1 MRQTSRNQ
9 QQTFSPKQI
18 VRSGLCIGC
27 GICVADGTGQMVFD
41 RFGQYK
47 PSGPPQWFRRPSH
60 EFSARCPFSPS
71 AANEDEIGAEMF
83 AGADHRSNTL
93 GNFVAAYVGYV
104 TENGFREEASSGG
117 MTSWILAQL
126 LRVGAIDAAVHVKS
140 GERSGS
146 APLFSYQVSRTEEEI
161 RFGAKSRYYPVHLA
175 EVLKIVRDIPGRYAV
190 VGVPCFIKAL
200 QLLRRQDPVIRER
213 IVFCVGLFCGHMKSA
228 RLVESFAWQM
238 NIALEQVQEMEFR
251 RKRVDRPAT
260 TYTVAFRLKDG
271 RLLEKD
277 WTEMADGDWTAGFFQ
292 NSACNFCDDVVAEVA
307 DVSLGDAW
315 VEPYS
320 SDGRGTNVVIV
331 RSPTAHLLI
340 KAGIAAKQLE
350 LTEVDAGFVE
360 QTQAGGFRQRR
371 EGLAYRLRFA
381 CPRIEPRK
389 RVEPNSASLTWR
401 RKIVYRTRSAISKWS
416 HRVSWLAGWTGCRML
431 YIRWARLVATF
442 HARFA
447 WSQGRLGK
455 VLNKLGVE

>member
-1 MRQTSRNQ
+1 
-9 QQTFSPKQI
+9 
-18 VRSGLCIGC
+18 
-27 GICVADGTGQMVFD
+27 MVFD

-47 PSGPPQWFRRPSH
+47 PSGPRQWYRRPSH

-83 AGADHRSNTL
+83 AGAEHRSKTL
-93 GNFVAAYVGYV
+93 GNFLAAYVGHV

-117 MTSWILAQL
+117 MTSWVLAHL

-140 GERSGS
+140 GDRSGS
-146 APLFSYQVSRTEEEI
+146 QLLFSYEVSRTEEEI
-161 RFGAKSRYYPVHLA
+161 RAGAKSRYYPVHLA

-238 NIALEQVQEMEFR
+238 DIALEQIEQMEFR
-251 RKRVDRPAT
+251 RKHIDRPAR

-292 NSACNFCDDVVAEVA
+292 NSACNFCDDVVGEVA
-307 DVSLGDAW
+307 DVSFGDAW

-331 RSPTAHLLI
+331 RSPAVHRLI
-340 KAGIAAKQLE
+340 KAGIAAKQLQ
-350 LTEVDAGFVE
+350 LTAVDAEFVE

-371 EGLAYRLRFA
+371 EGLAYRLCFSH
-381 CPRIEPRK
+381 PRIEPRK
-389 RVEPNSASLTWR
+389 RVEPNATNLSWR
-401 RKIVYRTRSAISKWS
+401 RKTIYRARSYISKWS
-416 HRVSWLAGWTGCRML
+416 HRMSWLAARSGCRTL
-431 YIRWARLVATF
+431 YINWARLMTTL
-442 HARFA
+442 HGRLA

-455 VLNKLGVE
+455 LLDKLGQE

>member
-1 MRQTSRNQ
+1 MRQTSRNKQ
-9 QQTFSPKQI
+9 QIFSPEQI

-27 GICVADGTGQMVFD
+27 GMCVGEGAGQMVFD

-47 PSGPPQWFRRPSH
+47 PSGPRQWYRQPSH

-71 AANEDEIGAEMF
+71 AANEDEIGAEIF
-83 AGADHRSNTL
+83 AGAEHRSKTL
-93 GNFVAAYVGYV
+93 GNFLAAYVGHV
-104 TENGFREEASSGG
+104 TENGFRQEASSGG
-117 MTSWILAQL
+117 MTSWVLAHL
-126 LRVGAIDAAVHVKS
+126 LRVGVIDAAVHVKS
-140 GERSGS
+140 GDRSGLQL
-146 APLFSYQVSRTEEEI
+146 LFSYEVSRSEEEI
-161 RFGAKSRYYPVHLA
+161 RAGAKSRYYPVHLA

-238 NIALEQVQEMEFR
+238 DIALDQIEQMEFR
-251 RKRVDRPAT
+251 RKHIDRPAT

-277 WTEMADGDWTAGFFQ
+277 WTELADGDWSAGFFQ

-320 SDGRGTNVVIV
+320 SDGRGSNVVIV
-331 RSPTAHLLI
+331 RSPAIHRLI
-340 KAGIAAKQLE
+340 KAGIAAKQLQ
-350 LTEVDAGFVE
+350 LTAVDAEFVE

-371 EGLAYRLRFA
+371 EGLAYRLCFSH
-381 CPRIEPRK
+381 PRIEPRK
-389 RVEPNSASLTWR
+389 RVEPNATNLSWR
-401 RKIVYRTRSAISKWS
+401 RKMIYRARSFISKWS
-416 HRVSWLAGWTGCRML
+416 HRMNWLAARSGCRTL
-431 YIRWARLVATF
+431 YINWARLMTTL
-442 HARFA
+442 HGRLA

-455 VLNKLGVE
+455 LLDKLG